1 MDIKSIQTFTSV
13 KFPEL
18 KAHNKFLITQPDDKG
33 FAQEQVDKLYQG
45 MYLRSQMKLKPW
57 EKNSFQNI
65 YKSSGKSNH
74 QILKNLKMKIKVNSS
89 NSIASEDLSN
99 KNKYYKDNVLK
110 TINNSQE
117 ISKQILINSQVRR
130 KFKQPSA
137 NIQTYTIQTKQI
149 CIDNMIS
156 DLIKIERKN
165 MKKRIN
171 EYENALKNEIRHL
184 DKDIFS
190 FEQYTTNELFKRNL
204 RSKYLNSIEATKKN
218 LNEVMKNCSQEYHSL
233 KADIPKTLKL
243 INDKKIYVNFFHKL
257 FGGEPELAECN
268 LDDMDFQNMSE
279 PELHSVTLMVE
290 SEMNKSKPED
300 NILLTSTDE
309 ELMGNINKIDLVFK
323 FMEEKILKT
332 LEKKEQLRNE
342 ILEIKEERENMQK
355 EMEKKI
361 HEREKEYKSVLQEY
375 EAEKENGEEFVSLS
389 KEEYIDFIRKL
400 HIELFECVKDIDI
413 KNKSD
418 IDEYN
423 IIDKIIKPTF
433 CEIKEAERKI
443 DSLIIEMGKY
453 SKEDKELFNI
463 SVNKVK
469 NENKILKFHQERYNR
484 ERANTLRNA
493 NILEKINKV
502 MVTGKYKYKMQIPL
516 NIIKKR
522 RNNLKELKTEPS
534 DIKLLYY
541 K

>member
-1 MDIKSIQTFTSV
+1 MDIKTIQTLTSV

-18 KAHNKFLITQPDDKG
+18 KSHNKFLITQPDDKG
-33 FAQEQVDKLYQG
+33 FAQEQIDKLYQG
-45 MYLRSQMKLKPW
+45 MYLRRQMKLKPW

-74 QILKNLKMKIKVNSS
+74 QLLQNLKMKIKVNSS
-89 NSIASEDLSN
+89 NSITPEDLSN
-99 KNKYYKDNVLK
+99 KYNYYKGHELR
-110 TINNSQE
+110 TISNSQE
-117 ISKQILINSQVRR
+117 IAKQIQINSQVRR

-137 NIQTYTIQTKQI
+137 NIKTYTIQTKQI
-149 CIDNMIS
+149 CIDNMLS
-156 DLIKIERKN
+156 DLIKLERKN
-165 MKKRIN
+165 MQKRIH
-171 EYENALKNEIRHL
+171 EYEKALKNEIRHL

-190 FEQYTTNELFKRNL
+190 FEQYTTNEMFKRNA
-204 RSKYLNSIEATKKN
+204 RSKYMNSIETMKKN
-218 LNEVMKNCSQEYHSL
+218 LNEVIKNCSQEYHSL
-233 KADIPKTLKL
+233 KAEIPKTLKL

-257 FGGEPELAECN
+257 FGGDPELADCN
-268 LDDMDFQNMSE
+268 LDEMDFQNMPES
-279 PELHSVTLMVE
+279 ELHSVTLMVE
-290 SEMNKSKPED
+290 NEMKKSKPED

-332 LEKKEQLRNE
+332 LDKKEQLRNE
-342 ILEIKEERENMQK
+342 IIAITEERENEKK
-355 EMEKKI
+355 ELEKKI

-389 KEEYIDFIRKL
+389 KEEYIDYIRKL

-469 NENKILKFHQERYNR
+469 NENKILKFHQERHNR
-484 ERANTLRNA
+484 EIASTMRNA

>member
-1 MDIKSIQTFTSV
+1 MDIKSIQTLTSV

-18 KAHNKFLITQPDDKG
+18 KSNNKFLITQPDDKG
-33 FAQEQVDKLYQG
+33 FAQEQIDKLYQG
-45 MYLRSQMKLKPW
+45 MYLRRQMKLKPW

-74 QILKNLKMKIKVNSS
+74 QILQNLKMKIKVNSS
-89 NSIASEDLSN
+89 NSITTEDLSN
-99 KNKYYKDNVLK
+99 KYNYYKGHELR
-110 TINNSQE
+110 TISNSHE
-117 ISKQILINSQVRR
+117 IAKQIQINSQVRR

-137 NIQTYTIQTKQI
+137 NIKTYTIQTKQI
-149 CIDNMIS
+149 CIDNMLS
-156 DLIKIERKN
+156 DLIKLERKN
-165 MKKRIN
+165 MQKRIH
-171 EYENALKNEIRHL
+171 EYEKALQNEIHHL

-190 FEQYTTNELFKRNL
+190 FEQYTTNEMFKRNA
-204 RSKYLNSIEATKKN
+204 RSKYMNSIEAMKKS
-218 LNEVMKNCSQEYHSL
+218 LNEVIKNCSQEYHSL
-233 KADIPKTLKL
+233 KTEIPKTLKL

-268 LDDMDFQNMSE
+268 LDDMDFQNMPES
-279 PELHSVTLMVE
+279 ELHSVTLMVE
-290 SEMNKSKPED
+290 NEMKKSKPED

-332 LEKKEQLRNE
+332 LDKKEQLRNE
-342 ILEIKEERENMQK
+342 ILEIIEERENEQK

-361 HEREKEYKSVLQEY
+361 HEREKEYKGVLQEY
-375 EAEKENGEEFVSLS
+375 EAEKENGEEFVSYS
-389 KEEYIDFIRKL
+389 KEEYINFIRKL
-400 HIELFECVKDIDI
+400 HIELFECAKDVKI

-423 IIDKIIKPTF
+423 IIDKIIRPTL

-469 NENKILKFHQERYNR
+469 NENKILKFHQERHNR
-484 ERANTLRNA
+484 EIASTLRNA

-502 MVTGKYKYKMQIPL
+502 MVTGKYKYKMQIPW